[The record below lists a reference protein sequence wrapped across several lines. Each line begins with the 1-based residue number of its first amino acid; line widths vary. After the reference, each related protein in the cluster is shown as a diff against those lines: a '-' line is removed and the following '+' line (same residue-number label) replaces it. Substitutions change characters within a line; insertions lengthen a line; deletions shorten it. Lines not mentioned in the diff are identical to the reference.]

1 MADMASGTVVHMG
14 GKHRRRWKFRLKLRY
29 LFIVSF
35 VLWGSYVYCFVQQ
48 PLFQAQGKTYDRL
61 NLELRLA
68 QKQSKN
74 LAEQIVALHSY
85 AYIADVAVQKYHLI
99 SPGEILFMKNNAQAS
114 PKSSS

>member
-48 PLFQAQGKTYDRL
+48 PLFQAQGITYGRL
-61 NLELRLA
+61 HHELSLA
-68 QKQSKN
+68 QKQSKY
-74 LAEQIVALHSY
+74 LSEQIAALHSL
-85 AYIADVAVQKYHLI
+85 AYIANVAERKYHLI